1 MKLEAIVDKFNDKIL
16 RTLRIN
22 QINPDQNL

>member
-1 MKLEAIVDKFNDKIL
+1 MKLEAIIDKFNDEIL

-22 QINPDQNL
+22 PINPDQNL